1 MCYNYECDRCH
12 HYFDKDTIRVV
23 SSGWLESRGVELSQL
38 SQGMIAMLCPDCADF
53 VEKHPALADIL

>member
-1 MCYNYECDRCH
+1 MCYSYECDRCH

-23 SSGWLESRGVELSQL
+23 SSGWLKSRGVELSQL
-38 SQGMIAMLCPDCADF
+38 SQGMIAMLCPNCADF